1 MTSFLSSNPLSR
13 TVIGFMVIDDDT
25 RYIVIEGLG
34 GPGQGM
40 QGVQSDITSLPLSS
54 SGHSSSS
61 SSSSLKILCDTEILF
76 ASRLYS
82 SFG

>member
-1 MTSFLSSNPLSR
+1 
-13 TVIGFMVIDDDT
+13 MVIDDDI

-40 QGVQSDITSLPLSS
+40 QGVCSDISSLALSS
-54 SGHSSSS
+54 SDHSSSSSSS
-61 SSSSLKILCDTEILF
+61 SSSSLKILCDTEISF
-76 ASRLYS
+76 TSRLYS

>member
-1 MTSFLSSNPLSR
+1 
-13 TVIGFMVIDDDT
+13 MVIDDDT

-40 QGVQSDITSLPLSS
+40 QGVHSDISSLAL
-54 SGHSSSS
+54 SSSS
-61 SSSSLKILCDTEILF
+61 SSTLKILCDIEILF
-76 ASRLYS
+76 TSRLYS